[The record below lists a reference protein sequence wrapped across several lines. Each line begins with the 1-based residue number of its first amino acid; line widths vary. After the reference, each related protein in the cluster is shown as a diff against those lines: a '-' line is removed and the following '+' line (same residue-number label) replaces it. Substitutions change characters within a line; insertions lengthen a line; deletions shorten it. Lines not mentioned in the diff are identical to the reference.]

1 MMLENDQWCDCRSEH
16 QIIHMFQNASAESN
30 SPEDVD
36 QAAFIQ
42 AMQSLRLDR
51 PPDMSSS
58 KGQDGFAYVPQGSKQ
73 NRASRIPERLTI
85 SESRSGSIAS
95 VRDLVSASHLNN
107 GLGKSVTAM
116 IGAIIRT
123 KDLHC
128 ISHTPHANLKTHIGA
143 MMVIF
148 ADHGFSYHSVEVEG
162 CRGCDE
168 GRKTV

>member
-1 MMLENDQWCDCRSEH
+1 
-16 QIIHMFQNASAESN
+16 MFQNASAESN

-73 NRASRIPERLTI
+73 NRASRIPERLMV

-95 VRDLVSASHLNN
+95 VRDLVSASHVGY
-107 GLGKSVTAM
+107 GLDNTVIDM
-116 IGAIIRT
+116 IQT
-123 KDLHC
+123 KGLHH
-128 ISHTPHANLKTHIGA
+128 ISHTPHANFKTRFG
-143 MMVIF
+143 
-148 ADHGFSYHSVEVEG
+148 EW
-162 CRGCDE
+162 
-168 GRKTV
+168 